1 MPLMLCKL
9 LGGSMAA
16 IGLPGAIFIISR
28 RANPSLPD
36 IVSYVIAGV
45 AGIAIFAASS
55 RALSKRSGGEGNQNL
70 PIKDKQR
77 MSTIC
82 WIILLMLAAAF
93 LLITN
98 FMTKR

>member
-1 MPLMLCKL
+1 MPLMLSKL
-9 LGGSMAA
+9 LGGIMAA
-16 IGLPGAIFIISR
+16 IGLPGAIFIITR
-28 RANPSLPD
+28 RTNPSLPD
-36 IVSYVIAGV
+36 VLSYIIAGV

-55 RALSKRSGGEGNQNL
+55 RALSKRSGDEGNQNL
-70 PIKDKQR
+70 PKKDKKR

-82 WIILLMLAAAF
+82 WIILLMLAAVF